1 MHERRRALNKEL
13 AGLRAEAEAS
23 KAPDNAAAYLARV
36 QEERD
41 ELLREVKEL
50 REALVFVAPGKGGPT
65 PLSRMKAQL
74 AAERS
79 ATSARANADALD
91 RDRDSLGG
99 SEHQSILDG
108 GPTRPGSSG
117 LHASAPFPSLSGPP
131 RLP

>member
-13 AGLRAEAEAS
+13 AGLRAEVEAA
-23 KAPDNAAAYLARV
+23 KAPDNAVVYLARV
-36 QEERD
+36 QEERN

-50 REALVFVAPGKGGPT
+50 REALGFVAPGKGGPT
-65 PLSRMKAQL
+65 PLSRLKAQL

-99 SEHQSILDG
+99 SEHLG
-108 GPTRPGSSG
+108 RGPTRSGSSG
-117 LHASAPFPSLSGPP
+117 LHASAPFPNLSGPP